1 MRIGEL
7 ARQSGVPATALRF
20 WEQAGLLP
28 SPRRISGRR
37 EYGPD
42 ALDRVSLLL
51 LAKTCGFTVQETR
64 RLFGPGLDGQ
74 PPSARWETLAQLK
87 LAEMERVERL
97 LDRMRAALDTVR
109 RCRCVDLEAC
119 AAEARRAL
127 PAETA
132 QSGPRRTRGGQGKAH
147 AETAS
152 VGRRK
157 IL

>member
-28 SPRRISGRR
+28 APRRVSGRR
-37 EYGPD
+37 DYGPE

-51 LAKTCGFTVQETR
+51 LSKACGFTVQETR

-97 LDRMRAALDTVR
+97 LEQMRSALQTVR
-109 RCRCVDLEAC
+109 RCQCVDLKAC
-119 AAEARRAL
+119 AVEARRAL
-127 PAETA
+127 PAAEP
-132 QSGPRRTRGGQGKAH
+132 SRRVPRRRKTYAGR
-147 AETAS
+147 AS
-152 VGRRK
+152 IPRRK

>member
-97 LDRMRAALDTVR
+97 LDQMRTALETVR
-109 RCRCVDLEAC
+109 RCQCVDLDMCAHMRTC
-119 AAEARRAL
+119 PSGRARTVRSGRAHGGQRLPGLRRLAAE
-127 PAETA
+127 
-132 QSGPRRTRGGQGKAH
+132 
-147 AETAS
+147 
-152 VGRRK
+152 